1 MFVDASSNLLFPV
14 RVDKRQRRRKIEH
27 HHRLVGRH
35 TKIAV
40 DHNACIAC
48 GISRRRKRLL
58 LVILLLLKGVAEL
71 EGVVVLGGGNDTEDG
86 VSTTTRLKNMCQ
98 HTE

>member
-1 MFVDASSNLLFPV
+1 MKV
-14 RVDKRQRRRKIEH
+14 
-27 HHRLVGRH
+27 VGCH
-35 TKIAV
+35 TKFAAG
-40 DHNACIAC
+40 HNACNAC
-48 GISRRRKRLL
+48 SISSRRKRLL